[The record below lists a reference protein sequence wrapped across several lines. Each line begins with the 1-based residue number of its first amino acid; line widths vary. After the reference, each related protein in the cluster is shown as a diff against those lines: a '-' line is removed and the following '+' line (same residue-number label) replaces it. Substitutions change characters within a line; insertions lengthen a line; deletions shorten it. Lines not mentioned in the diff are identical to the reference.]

1 MSERENVAFS
11 WHAEVGD
18 EKCAGRQQMRLSAIL
33 RQQSAVYLMKRDPQA
48 GTLKEKIGI
57 ARTRSITLPR

>member
-1 MSERENVAFS
+1 MNERENANFS

-18 EKCAGRQQMRLSAIL
+18 REMRGMAANAVERDS

-48 GTLKEKIGI
+48 GTLKKK
-57 ARTRSITLPR
+57 